1 MKLLP
6 KPTAGRVRMLVGFL
20 IMAAIGWQLSG
31 QNRPVSATPPPGPP
45 KSRSAQ
51 RPASQPGRDMVPAYV
66 KDRLRAIREA
76 GSSQEQM
83 RATVELVNSL
93 SVAELAAWL
102 EGRWFSDAV
111 GFDASLFTKIATE
124 RWEKEDLPGFALWQ
138 LKDKGEINPEWLKS
152 NPRQV
157 LDYFKEHPNQDL
169 EIRVLESLAKEQPA
183 LVLSRLQEML
193 AGGLSNTNGN
203 GYKVQQLI
211 RELAQGNL
219 ASLEAVLDSL
229 PLQWRDS
236 VEKAILEQKL
246 KGSFAEEIA
255 KLYDQPDGLKRLID
269 VLKQGEECRDLLI
282 AELASLPESWK
293 AKLASGTGL
302 GSFLNEKNAEKWWHA
317 DLEGSGF
324 TADQAKKMRLIALE
338 SLAFRKPETMLPLM
352 AATDLSAEER
362 ATLIQRAF
370 RYNAGSSDTVEQCL
384 KLLRIDEERQIAQ
397 QAVAARQ
404 QPAVTANLSPAEWLE
419 KVGEPDQGSRE
430 DLASQ
435 LNGMDRTQIAEL
447 ERQFR
452 HLPDAQKGTVA
463 ELLAEHYQRLPRS
476 FADESVRYQVSQL
489 ALNPESS
496 YKSIGLATEYAASL
510 VREDPVGAGAW
521 VQSLPA
527 GEAQLW
533 AQKNVAA
540 NWALYDPA
548 AANQWVKSLPAAARG
563 EVQKFMSQGKRK

>member
-6 KPTAGRVRMLVGFL
+6 KPTAGRVRMLAGFL
-20 IMAAIGWQLSG
+20 IMAAIGWRLG
-31 QNRPVSATPPPGPP
+31 GHNPLVSATPPPGPP
-45 KSRSAQ
+45 KSRAAQ
-51 RPASQPGRDMVPAYV
+51 HPARQPGRYTVPAYV
-66 KDRLRAIREA
+66 KDRLRAIRAA

-93 SVAELAAWL
+93 SVSELAAWL
-102 EGRWFSDAV
+102 EGRWFSDAE
-111 GFDASLFTKIATE
+111 GFDALLFTKIATE

-138 LKDKGEINPEWLKS
+138 LKDKGKINPAWLKN
-152 NPRQV
+152 NPLKV

-183 LVLSRLQEML
+183 LALSRLQEML
-193 AGGLSNTNGN
+193 AGGLSRTEGNGN
-203 GYKVQQLI
+203 EVQQLI
-211 RELAQGNL
+211 RKLAQGNL

-229 PLQWRDS
+229 TPQWRTS
-236 VEKAILEQKL
+236 AEKAILEQKL
-246 KGSFAEEIA
+246 KSSFAEEIA
-255 KLYDQPDGLKRLID
+255 KLYDQPHGLKRLID
-269 VLKQGEECRDLLI
+269 VLKLGDECRELLI
-282 AELASLPESWK
+282 AGLASLPEEWK
-293 AKLASGTGL
+293 VKLASDAGL
-302 GSFLNEKNAEKWWHA
+302 GSFLDEKNAEKWWQA
-317 DLEGSGF
+317 DFEGSGF
-324 TADQAKKMRLIALE
+324 TADQAKKMRLIALRA
-338 SLAFRKPETMLPLM
+338 LAFEKPETMLQLM

-370 RYNAGSSDTVEQCL
+370 RYNAGSSDTVGLCL

-419 KVGEPDQGSRE
+419 KVGESDQGGRKKLGSKLYGMNRE
-430 DLASQ
+430 
-435 LNGMDRTQIAEL
+435 QIAEL
-447 ERQFR
+447 GRQF
-452 HLPDAQKGTVA
+452 HHMSDAQKGTVA
-463 ELLAEHYQRLPRS
+463 ELLADHYQRLPQT
-476 FADESVRYQVSQL
+476 FADESVRYQVSQP

-496 YKSIGLATEYAASL
+496 NKSIGLASLYAVSM
-510 VREDPVGAGAW
+510 VREDPVEAGAW

-540 NWALYDPA
+540 NWTQYDPA

-563 EVQKFMSQGKRK
+563 EVQKFMSQGKGK

>member
-20 IMAAIGWQLSG
+20 IMAAIGWRLG
-31 QNRPVSATPPPGPP
+31 GHNPLVSATPPPGPP
-45 KSRSAQ
+45 KSRAAQ
-51 RPASQPGRDMVPAYV
+51 RPARPPGRYTVPAYV
-66 KDRLRAIREA
+66 KDRLRAIRAA

-102 EGRWFSDAV
+102 EGRWFSDAE

-124 RWEKEDLPGFALWQ
+124 RWEKEDLPGFARWQ
-138 LKDKGEINPEWLKS
+138 LKDQGKINPAWLKS
-152 NPRQV
+152 NPQQV
-157 LDYFKEHPNQDL
+157 LNYFKEHPNQDL

-193 AGGLSNTNGN
+193 AGGLARNEGN
-203 GYKVQQLI
+203 QQLI
-211 RELAQGNL
+211 RKLAQVNL

-229 PLQWRDS
+229 PTQWRAS
-236 VEKAILEQKL
+236 AEKAILEQKL
-246 KGSFAEEIA
+246 KSSFAKEIS
-255 KLYDQPDGLKRLID
+255 KLYDQPHGLKRLID
-269 VLKQGEECRDLLI
+269 VLKLGDGCSELLI
-282 AELASLPESWK
+282 TELASLPESWK
-293 AKLASGTGL
+293 AKLASGAGL
-302 GSFLNEKNAEKWWHA
+302 RSFVHESTAEKWWHA

-338 SLAFRKPETMLPLM
+338 SLAFSKPETMLPLM

-370 RYNAGSSDTVEQCL
+370 RYNSHAPFTNLPDL
-384 KLLRIDEERQIAQ
+384 FKLLGSDEERQIAQ
-397 QAVAARQ
+397 QAVAAGQ

-419 KVGEPDQGSRE
+419 KVGEPDQGGRN
-430 DLASQ
+430 DLGSQ
-435 LNGMDRTQIAEL
+435 LYSMDSEQITEL
-447 ERQFR
+447 GRQF
-452 HLPDAQKGTVA
+452 HDLPDAQKGKVA
-463 ELLAEHYQRLPRS
+463 ELLAEHYQRLPRT
-476 FADESVRYQVSQL
+476 FADESMRCQVSQP

-496 YKSIGLATEYAASL
+496 NKSIGLASQYAVSI
-510 VREDPVGAGAW
+510 VSDDPVGASGW

-527 GEAQLW
+527 GDAQLW

-548 AANQWVKSLPAAARG
+548 AANQWVKSLPAAARS
-563 EVQKFMSQGKRK
+563 EVQKFMSQGKGK